1 MAETVEVVV
10 GIIGRAHGIRGDV
23 TIDVRTDEPERR
35 FAVGEVLRAE
45 DGRRSFTVASARDH
59 SGRLLVHFDQLPDRT
74 LAEAARGTVL
84 VADVDPDE
92 QPEDEDEFYDRQL
105 IGLAVRAADGS
116 AVGTVTDVLH
126 LPLQDTLEIHTDAG
140 VRLVPFVTE
149 LVPRVDL
156 AAGEVHLAD
165 VPGLLADADEDEADE
180 DDADEDDADEDG
192 AGEDRAGDDDA

>member
-1 MAETVEVVV
+1 MTKTVEVVV

-35 FAVGEVLRAE
+35 FAVGETLRAE
-45 DGRRSFTVASARDH
+45 DGRRTFTVTASRDH
-59 SGRLLVHFDQLPDRT
+59 SGRLLVHFEQLPDRT

-92 QPEDEDEFYDRQL
+92 RPEDDEEFYDRQL
-105 IGLAVRAADGS
+105 IGLAVRAADGA

-126 LPLQDTLEIHTDAG
+126 LPLQDTLEIATDAG

-165 VPGLLADADEDEADE
+165 VPGLLVELEEPDEDAPGPS
-180 DDADEDDADEDG
+180 G
-192 AGEDRAGDDDA
+192 ATGDDEA